1 MDVCKYH
8 IAQFQISAFPLSCP
22 SFLGRGVPEAAVNY
36 SLKFLS
42 LISCLPSPTHASQ
55 PDHGISQ
62 SEKSYHLYL
71 KDL

>member
-1 MDVCKYH
+1 MYH

-42 LISCLPSPTHASQ
+42 LISYLPSHLSQ
-55 PDHGISQ
+55 TTGFHNLRRVITCI
-62 SEKSYHLYL
+62 
-71 KDL
+71 